1 MTIKFKAMHVSQLQ
15 NAYRANKTT
24 INYRTTDNIFYQL
37 CQADPTL
44 GVIGKNTIELSPLA
58 WPKIIRLVEQT
69 TQINLATHDISE
81 LQAKNR
87 IENTAITSDE
97 KLLSTA
103 PTKGFIQV
111 RLIAKNQ
118 DDNAGCFADTTPID
132 CYIGLTLDKLVT
144 VNIDNLIIIEN
155 FTPFVRMTEQDLA
168 CIEGLN
174 KGPTLLV
181 YRGHDSQTVYAN
193 LESLKKLNC
202 KKYIFTDYDFAGL
215 NLAVDLSKKIVAD
228 GVILPSLTISK
239 AELKK
244 LSKFDARLV
253 QTATN
258 TDKMTTHYQR
268 LKDEFLAITQESLLY
283 HCLDLRIFN

>member
-1 MTIKFKAMHVSQLQ
+1 MTVKFKAMHVSQLQ

-37 CQADPTL
+37 CQAEPTL

-69 TQINLATHDISE
+69 TQINLATHDIRE
-81 LQAKNR
+81 LKAQNR
-87 IENTAITSDE
+87 IENTAITNDE

-118 DDNAGCFADTTPID
+118 DGNAGCFADTTPID
-132 CYIGLTLDKLVT
+132 CYIGLTLDKLAT

-155 FTPFVRMTEQDLA
+155 FTPFVRMTEQNLA
-168 CIEGLN
+168 YIEGLN
-174 KGPTLLV
+174 EGSTLLV

-193 LESLKKLNC
+193 LELLKKLHC

-228 GVILPSLTISK
+228 GVILPSLTIPK
-239 AELKK
+239 AELKR
-244 LSKFDARLV
+244 LSKFDARLL

-258 TDKMTTHYQR
+258 TDKITTHYQR

-283 HCLDLRIFN
+283 HCLDLRIFS

>member
-37 CQADPTL
+37 CQAEPTL

-155 FTPFVRMTEQDLA
+155 FTPFVRMTEQNLA

-193 LESLKKLNC
+193 LDSLKKLNC

>member
-37 CQADPTL
+37 CQAEPTL

-144 VNIDNLIIIEN
+144 VNIDNLII
-155 FTPFVRMTEQDLA
+155 
-168 CIEGLN
+168 
-174 KGPTLLV
+174 
-181 YRGHDSQTVYAN
+181 
-193 LESLKKLNC
+193 
-202 KKYIFTDYDFAGL
+202 
-215 NLAVDLSKKIVAD
+215 
-228 GVILPSLTISK
+228 
-239 AELKK
+239 KK
-244 LSKFDARLV
+244 LSVLNF
-253 QTATN
+253 
-258 TDKMTTHYQR
+258 
-268 LKDEFLAITQESLLY
+268 
-283 HCLDLRIFN
+283 IFNFIKRFNNSLYSINRRII